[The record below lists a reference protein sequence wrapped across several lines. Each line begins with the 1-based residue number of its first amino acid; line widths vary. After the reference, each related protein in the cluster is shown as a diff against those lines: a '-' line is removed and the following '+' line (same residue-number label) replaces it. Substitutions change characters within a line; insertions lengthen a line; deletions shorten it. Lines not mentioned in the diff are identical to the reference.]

1 MRRHVAGGWV
11 ASPVHVRTRSA
22 APEDVRMEATRWR
35 RARGV
40 LPGIDRGLGRNL
52 RIRAGRDFTDFGDD
66 FADFD

>member
-1 MRRHVAGGWV
+1 
-11 ASPVHVRTRSA
+11 
-22 APEDVRMEATRWR
+22 MEATRWR